1 MPMNSLKPVRK
12 LLADGGETLRGL
24 LAQAERLQRASQVL
38 RAHLG
43 APLAQH
49 CQVANIKD
57 GVAVLHVDS
66 PAWAAKLRFQVAD
79 LLEQFNKV
87 QSFGTVRA
95 IRIKVSP
102 LSEARPPVMAERLI
116 LSEHA
121 AAMLKSAADT
131 ATHPELKE
139 VLLRLAQRQGQDTRS
154 KGKEKS

>member
-12 LLADGGETLRGL
+12 LLADGGGTLRRL
-24 LAQAERLQRASQVL
+24 LGHAERLQRASQVL
-38 RAHLG
+38 HAHLN

-57 GVAVLHVDS
+57 GVVVVHADS
-66 PAWAAKLRFQVAD
+66 PAWAAKLRFHVAGM
-79 LLEQFNKV
+79 LGQFNKV

-102 LSEARPPVMAERLI
+102 LSEVRSPVLAERLT

-121 AAMLKSAADT
+121 AVMIKSAAD
-131 ATHPELKE
+131 ATPHPELKE
-139 VLLRLAQRQGQDTRS
+139 VLLRLAQRRIQDTRY
-154 KGKEKS
+154 KRKEKS